1 MLGTLTIAML
11 YPHISLP
18 IAGIDKLA
26 HWSAFFLLGL
36 ALLGPLAF
44 PKTEI
49 ILVLL
54 VLSFG
59 LEGAQTFI
67 AERQA
72 GIADLVANLLG
83 VCCAF
88 SLVQL
93 ATLMQRVKPS
103 K

>member
-1 MLGTLTIAML
+1 MLGTLTLAML

-44 PKTEI
+44 PKTEM
-49 ILVLL
+49 ILILL

-72 GIADLVANLLG
+72 GIADLMANLLG

-88 SLVQL
+88 LLVQL